1 MLLNVNYALKLKK
14 KMWVWFRPP
23 YQNEVKCSAFDMV
36 FHKKGCAHGLI
47 MKVRVFGT
55 QKRPICFVNS
65 RVLLQVISK
74 LFKLGSFKTFKKQV
88 PIQGPILRVYSL
100 HKYRFFQ
107 IPI

>member
-1 MLLNVNYALKLKK
+1 
-14 KMWVWFRPP
+14 MWVWFRPL

-88 PIQGPILRVYSL
+88 LFKVLFFEFTPCINTDFSKFQLKKRV
-100 HKYRFFQ
+100 
-107 IPI
+107 